1 MSLAPAP
8 HVAPLELWRIAR
20 AFITTLFNLFGA
32 PGEIAAGEF
41 VTPKT
46 HALIRT
52 WLRAGEAFL
61 RRLLL
66 IEATAFTPNNLNATL
81 GRRKSRRVRKLC
93 TFTADKPEQ
102 WRVSFRCFVSPKL
115 AHQEPRRKVERKG
128 EPTRFYSAWPLAER
142 AEALLRAFNNPAP
155 YAQRLANQLYQRP
168 HRARLLLAYPSDAP
182 NYVGDEAFSE
192 SQPLAEAAV
201 RRIDPG

>member
-52 WLRAGEAFL
+52 WLRAGEGFL
-61 RRLLL
+61 RMCYL
-66 IEATAFTPNNLNATL
+66 
-81 GRRKSRRVRKLC
+81 K
-93 TFTADKPEQ
+93 
-102 WRVSFRCFVSPKL
+102 
-115 AHQEPRRKVERKG
+115 
-128 EPTRFYSAWPLAER
+128 
-142 AEALLRAFNNPAP
+142 
-155 YAQRLANQLYQRP
+155 
-168 HRARLLLAYPSDAP
+168 
-182 NYVGDEAFSE
+182 DEAKLREGLQRFSHWLE
-192 SQPLAEAAV
+192 NHQPS
-201 RRIDPG
+201 